1 MASASDNA
9 FGEKTTTSTA
19 IVPLLENS
27 VDVNNGNFYQR
38 RSSGLPQ
45 RKLNQVSMDLLSAG
59 TLSFHHIN
67 YALGETKAHSPRK
80 PWCPFGMKSKP
91 PQQILHDIS
100 GIFKSGMNAIMGKY
114 EHLKFMIISRYTVL
128 RC

>member
-9 FGEKTTTSTA
+9 SGEKTMTSA
-19 IVPLLENS
+19 AVVPLLENS

-38 RSSGLPQ
+38 RSSGLRQ

-67 YALGETKAHSPRK
+67 YVLGETKAQSPCK
-80 PWCPFGMKSKP
+80 PWCSSGMKSKP
-91 PQQILHDIS
+91 PQQILHDVS
-100 GIFKSGMNAIMGKY
+100 GIFKSGMNAIMGKHEDY
-114 EHLKFMIISRYTVL
+114 KNL
-128 RC
+128 